1 MWIGIFS
8 GLFSIPALLGLWV
21 GAREIVRASGGA
33 KPVRWERVGLAAL
46 ILTGR
51 WWMPLL
57 RRRYSD
63 EPKPLPPTRR
73 GTVSGTGGVRLEWEQ
88 FGPDDAPTLL
98 LSHGWSLTHDTWYYQ
113 KKALAGEFRVI
124 AWNMRGTGLS
134 SAPEDGDYSLE
145 ASTDDLA
152 DIFRAVDAGRHPRGV
167 VLVGHSVGG
176 MILPLFAARHPE
188 LMRSV
193 RGLALIGGT
202 DTHLLETMWGRQ
214 WLAPMRLWFWEPLA
228 RTMGRFPKPFEA
240 FARLTWQMGCVHA
253 ALMFGTHVGQESR
266 GQDDLLADRCAHF
279 SMRAAGRGALSCFD
293 YDARALLPT
302 LKLPVLLLTGDCDR
316 NMPPDIQ
323 RGMASRLPKAELVLI
338 ENCGHLSLLECHE
351 EVSAALA
358 DFARRCL
365 TPDPAASNRVLS
377 RL

>member
-21 GAREIVRASGGA
+21 SVREILRALGGA
-33 KPVRWERVGLAAL
+33 KPVRWERIGLAAL

-51 WWMPLL
+51 WWMPL
-57 RRRYSD
+57 
-63 EPKPLPPTRR
+63 
-73 GTVSGTGGVRLEWEQ
+73 
-88 FGPDDAPTLL
+88 
-98 LSHGWSLTHDTWYYQ
+98 
-113 KKALAGEFRVI
+113 
-124 AWNMRGTGLS
+124 MR
-134 SAPEDGDYSLE
+134 PC
-145 ASTDDLA
+145 
-152 DIFRAVDAGRHPRGV
+152 
-167 VLVGHSVGG
+167 
-176 MILPLFAARHPE
+176 
-188 LMRSV
+188 
-193 RGLALIGGT
+193 
-202 DTHLLETMWGRQ
+202 
-214 WLAPMRLWFWEPLA
+214 FWEPLA

-240 FARLTWQMGCVHA
+240 FARLTWQMGCIHA
-253 ALMFGTHVGQESR
+253 ALMFGTHVGHESR

-293 YDARALLPT
+293 YNTRPLLPT

-323 RGMASRLPKAELVLI
+323 RSMASRLPRAELVLI

-351 EVSAALA
+351 EISAALA

-365 TPDPAASNRVLS
+365 TPNPAASNRVSS